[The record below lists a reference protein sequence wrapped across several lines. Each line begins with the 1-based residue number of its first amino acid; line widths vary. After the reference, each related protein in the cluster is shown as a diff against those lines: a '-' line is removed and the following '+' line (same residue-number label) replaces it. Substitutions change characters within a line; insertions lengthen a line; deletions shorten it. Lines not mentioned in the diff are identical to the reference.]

1 MGTERLTSSC
11 GRASDK
17 DWTDSENIVMVMI
30 SYFFAI
36 LMATGLVLTSG
47 PEITSSDLTL
57 QLSADNASL
66 RVGERPIVHVV
77 VTNIGDHTVTLVQP
91 GDGSEN
97 GWRTPVIAWSVIE
110 ESSGAKHPVAPMPD
124 AGSRMCGNI
133 NALRPKE
140 VFDLARGETKELKDW
155 ISLAPFKMRGVYR
168 VVFLYANR
176 LLLEWKAIPLGEH
189 DRTAMGLIRRS
200 TEATL
205 LSNELV
211 FSVKL

>member
-1 MGTERLTSSC
+1 VIVRTS
-11 GRASDK
+11 
-17 DWTDSENIVMVMI
+17 IMVMI

-36 LMATGLVLTSG
+36 LMATGLVHLSSG
-47 PEITSSDLTL
+47 PEITSSDLSL
-57 QLSADNASL
+57 QLSADNTSP

-97 GWRTPVIAWSVIE
+97 GWRTPIIAWSVLE
-110 ESSGAKHPVAPMPD
+110 ESSGAKHPVAPTPD
-124 AGSRMCGNI
+124 AGPRMCGNI
-133 NALRPKE
+133 NALRPEE

-155 ISLAPFKMRGVYR
+155 ISLEPFKMPGVYR

-176 LLLEWKAIPLGEH
+176 PLLEWKGIPLGEH

-205 LSNELV
+205 SSNELV
-211 FSVKL
+211 FSVEP